1 MLRFLDAF
9 EPPLPD
15 LEDDY
20 RRHFLRSDAVQA
32 TVAIAVLLLL
42 SIFIIP
48 SDYLVLGPTFRFY
61 VMLAGRVFAL
71 LVGIPTAFVLNRTRD
86 LKVYDRALLAIMI
99 VAVVLVLLADSRRP
113 PEFQG
118 QAAIDVV
125 LLLSIY
131 LVVPNPLTVRASL
144 ALVFTAVSLILLLVK
159 HASPVAVNS
168 DLAVH
173 LSANVLGFII
183 SARLYNHRRLQF
195 KAQTEEKLAREELR
209 RLATTDALT
218 GLDNRRA
225 LIQRGLEEFA
235 RSHRYNRPYSILI
248 MDIDNFKQVNDTYG
262 HAAGDEVLRQFARQI
277 VGRMRKQDVFGRL
290 GGEEFA
296 MLLPE
301 TRLHDALTVSERLR
315 RLCAE
320 STYKVEDGEEVRI
333 TLSIGLV
340 ERTEDDASF
349 DSLQKRAD
357 DMLYRAKQTGRNC
370 VMWE

>member
-1 MLRFLDAF
+1 
-9 EPPLPD
+9 
-15 LEDDY
+15 
-20 RRHFLRSDAVQA
+20 
-32 TVAIAVLLLL
+32 
-42 SIFIIP
+42 
-48 SDYLVLGPTFRFY
+48 
-61 VMLAGRVFAL
+61 VMLAGRGFAL
-71 LVGIPTAFVLNRTRD
+71 LVGVPTAFVLNRTRD
-86 LKVYDRALLAIMI
+86 LKVYDRALLAIMVLA
-99 VAVVLVLLADSRRP
+99 VALVLLADSRRP

-131 LVVPNPLTVRASL
+131 LVVPNPLTVRTGL
-144 ALVFTAVSLILLLVK
+144 ALSFTAVSLILLFVK
-159 HASPVAVNS
+159 HASPVTFNS
-168 DLAVH
+168 ALAVH

-183 SARLYNHRRLQF
+183 SSRLYSHRRLQF

-218 GLDNRRA
+218 GVNNRRA
-225 LIQRGLEEFA
+225 LIQHGLEEFA

-248 MDIDNFKQVNDTYG
+248 IDIDDFKQVNDTYG
-262 HAAGDEVLRQFARQI
+262 HAAGDEVLRQFARQ
-277 VGRMRKQDVFGRL
+277 VAGRMRRQDIFGRL

-315 RLCAE
+315 HMCAE
-320 STYKVEDGEEVRI
+320 STYKLEGGDEVRV

-340 ERTEDDASF
+340 ERTEEDGSF

-370 VMWE
+370 VIWE